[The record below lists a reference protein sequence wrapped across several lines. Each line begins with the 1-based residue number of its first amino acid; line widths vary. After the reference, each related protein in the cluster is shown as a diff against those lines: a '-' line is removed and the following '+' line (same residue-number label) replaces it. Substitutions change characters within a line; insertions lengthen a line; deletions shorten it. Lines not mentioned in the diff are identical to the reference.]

1 MEINYERQL
10 TLREGRRKLEG
21 MQNSSPS
28 FSSSFL
34 PLPFPL
40 ARSHLLFL
48 LLLLFLFS
56 LVSLARLNRLSFAD
70 PGSALLT
77 QMSYVTIA
85 RRQRSSN

>member
-21 MQNSSPS
+21 MLQ
-28 FSSSFL
+28 SSSRPFFFFLSFLFPL
-34 PLPFPL
+34 PLV
-40 ARSHLLFL
+40 RV
-48 LLLLFLFS
+48 LLLFLFS

-70 PGSALLT
+70 PSSALLT

-85 RRQRSSN
+85 R